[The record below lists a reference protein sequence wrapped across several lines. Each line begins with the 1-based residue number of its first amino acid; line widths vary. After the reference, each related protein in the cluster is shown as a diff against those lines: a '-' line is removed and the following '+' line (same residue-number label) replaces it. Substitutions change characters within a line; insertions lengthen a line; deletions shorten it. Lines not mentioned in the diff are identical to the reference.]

1 MKKRLVIIP
10 AFNEAGSIEKTVED
24 IKLNAPSFDYVII
37 NDHSWDGTKELCEE
51 RGYNI
56 VTLSINSG
64 IGAAVQTG
72 YLYGHRF
79 GYDYAIQI
87 DGDGQHDAKFLE
99 KMADIMEK
107 NGINMLIGSRFIKK
121 EGFQSTGLRRVGIR
135 YFTWLIWLLTGR
147 IITDPTSGMRM
158 VDKEVMHLFAN
169 EYPKDYPEPETAVTV
184 LKKGFSVKEI
194 PVEMKA
200 RAAGESS
207 ISLKQSIYYM
217 IKVSLACFMA
227 AIGD

>member
-107 NGINMLIGSRFIKK
+107 NGISMLIGSRFIKK

-207 ISLKQSIYYM
+207 ISFKQSIYYM

>member
-10 AFNEAGSIEKTVED
+10 AFNEVGSIERTVED
-24 IKLNAPSFDYVII
+24 IRKNAPSFDYVII
-37 NDHSWDGTKELCEE
+37 NDHSMDGTKELCD
-51 RGYNI
+51 RLGYNM

-99 KMADIMEK
+99 KMADIMEEEQ
-107 NGINMLIGSRFIKK
+107 INMLIGSRFLEG
-121 EGFQSTGLRRVGIR
+121 EGFQSTGMRRVGIR
-135 YFTWLIWLLTGR
+135 FFTWLIRMLTGTT
-147 IITDPTSGMRM
+147 ITDPTSGMRM
-158 VDKEVMHLFAN
+158 VDKEVMHMFAN
-169 EYPKDYPEPETAVTV
+169 DYPKDYPEPETAVTV
-184 LKKGFSVKEI
+184 LKRGYRVKEI

-200 RAAGESS
+200 RAAGQS
-207 ISLKQSIYYM
+207 SIYYM
-217 IKVSLACFMA
+217 IKVPLACIMTAF
-227 AIGD
+227 GD